1 MKKKKVTPSYRTLL
15 KMDYDQLTN
24 WYIEKNPHLTAK
36 QIEEIWDFTIEELRL
51 YCCTGLTHI
60 KK

>member
-36 QIEEIWDFTIEELRL
+36 QIVKIWDFTIQEVGF
-51 YCCTGLTHI
+51 YCCTRLTH
-60 KK
+60 K